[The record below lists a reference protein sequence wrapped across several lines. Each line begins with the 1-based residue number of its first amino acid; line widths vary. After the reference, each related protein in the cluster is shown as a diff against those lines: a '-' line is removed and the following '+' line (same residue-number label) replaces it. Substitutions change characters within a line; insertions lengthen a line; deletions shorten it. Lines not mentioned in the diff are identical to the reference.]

1 MTRRWIGFQ
10 NRLRP
15 ESSNCATTRDGL
27 FPASANST
35 VSLKSTFLKGP
46 QSASRLVPADLDT
59 TGATRAGDL
68 GDTEDPF

>member
-1 MTRRWIGFQ
+1 
-10 NRLRP
+10 
-15 ESSNCATTRDGL
+15 
-27 FPASANST
+27 

-68 GDTEDPF
+68 GDTEDPFKVGRFWGVKDRFEAESNNSFLFSKAT